1 MCVCVC
7 AYLVSEK
14 ILHFIWLFISNY
26 CENHGNKLVMTQV
39 LLLLWELLIIW
50 IRILK
55 WRSWEL
61 VMTQVLLYTSKEIF
75 EKHTKVLLKFT
86 KNLKL
91 LKWLVFGVTNH

>member
-1 MCVCVC
+1 MSPSSYIYVCVCVC

-26 CENHGNKLVMTQV
+26 CKNHGNKLVMTQV

-55 WRSWEL
+55 GRSWEL

-91 LKWLVFGVTNH
+91 LK